1 MPGAEAARAGCR
13 VDAHHHL
20 WDLAARPQPWT
31 AGEPV
36 LARSF
41 PFDELRVHLDRHG
54 IGLTVVVQTVAVAGE
69 TPELL
74 ALAAGET
81 RIAGVVGWV
90 DLESPGVADALGA
103 LRDAPGGDRLV
114 GVRHLVQDEPD
125 PAWLTRPTV
134 RSSLAAVA
142 SAGLVYDLLVRPPQ
156 MEAAIDTVTAVPE
169 VSFVLDHAG
178 KPPLATGELEPWR
191 AQIRRLGRL
200 PNVAVKLSGL
210 VSEADRDHW
219 RVGDI
224 RAFGE
229 VVLDAFGPERTM
241 FGSDWPACLPAA
253 DYDRVVEVAEAC
265 CAGLDRAETAMV
277 FGGTATAWYR
287 LAPENGDA
295 TLSGTGPATPTRA
308 GVRP

>member
-1 MPGAEAARAGCR
+1 MPGANDPRAGCR

-20 WDLAARPQPWT
+20 WDLERRPQPWT
-31 AGEPV
+31 RGEPV

-41 PFDELRVHLDRHG
+41 SFDDLRGHLDLHLIERT
-54 IGLTVVVQTVAVAGE
+54 IVVRPVIVAGE

-74 ALAAGET
+74 ALAAAET
-81 RIAGVVGWV
+81 RIGGVVGWV
-90 DLESPGVADALGA
+90 DLEAPDVADTLGA

-114 GVRHLVQDEPD
+114 GVRHPVQDEPD
-125 PAWLTRPTV
+125 PAWLTRATV

-156 MEAAIDTVTAVPE
+156 MEAAVDTVAAMPG

-178 KPPLATGELEPWR
+178 KPPVATGELEPWR

-210 VSEADRDHW
+210 VTEADRDHW

-229 VVLDAFGPERTM
+229 VVLDALGPERTM

-253 DYDRVVEVAEAC
+253 DYDRVVDVAEAC
-265 CAGLDRAETAMV
+265 CADLDRAETEMV
-277 FGGTATAWYR
+277 FGGTATAWYG
-287 LAPENGDA
+287 LAVSA
-295 TLSGTGPATPTRA
+295 
-308 GVRP
+308 RP